1 VIACNIE
8 PRRQKKSGCLPA
20 LDILSSEE
28 STKRGTN
35 QRLDRSMIN
44 DHPLYNF
51 TLRLGILEKK
61 KDFQR
66 RAKHLHN
73 KKSLLD
79 SLKQKAFLRN
89 PEEFAYGMI
98 NASTNSAGQVLLAS
112 KKSDNPNALKS
123 KPDYDAKRHR
133 ILEPRTDGQGKVPK
147 FKFERRK

>member
-1 VIACNIE
+1 MR
-8 PRRQKKSGCLPA
+8 PRRKKKSGCPLA

-28 STKRGTN
+28 STRRGIN
-35 QRLDRSMIN
+35 QPLDRSMKTSTIPN
-44 DHPLYNF
+44 TSNS
-51 TLRLGILEKK
+51 RLGILEKK

-98 NASTNSAGQVLLAS
+98 HAATNSAGQVLLAS
-112 KKSDNPNALKS
+112 KKSDNPNALKP

-133 ILEPRTDGQGKVPK
+133 ILEPRTDDRGKIPK